1 MIHLIFFL
9 CKKGDEMGK
18 WVDASEIK
26 MVHDFENGKYREID
40 IEMRKKPNFDH
51 FEKKKRKDKKK
62 RPDKSKHKSK

>member
-1 MIHLIFFL
+1 
-9 CKKGDEMGK
+9 MGK

-51 FEKKKRKDKKK
+51 YENKKIKDKKK
-62 RPDKSKHKSK
+62 RPHKIKHKSK